1 MTRRTR
7 NWNEGLAE
15 DLKDPIFAR
24 EFLLAAVEE
33 EISLQ
38 EALAKVIRCY
48 GVKEFAQKIGIP
60 SSNLSRALDQRHNPT
75 QETLNKLLQPF
86 GLMIGVRPIEHSLR
100 KAA

>member
-7 NWNEGLAE
+7 DWDEGLAE
-15 DLKDPIFAR
+15 DLRDPLFAK

-38 EALAKVIRCY
+38 EALAKVIKCY
-48 GVKEFAQKIGIP
+48 GIKEFADKINMP
-60 SSNLSRALDQRHNPT
+60 SSNLSRALDQHYNPT
-75 QETLNKLLQPF
+75 QETLNKLLKPF
-86 GLMIGVRPIEHSLR
+86 GLVIGVKPIDEPLR

>member
-7 NWNEGLAE
+7 DWDEGLAE
-15 DLKDPIFAR
+15 DLRDPNFAR

-48 GVKEFAQKIGIP
+48 GVKEFADIIDIP
-60 SSNLSRALDQRHNPT
+60 SSNLTRALDQRHNPT
-75 QETLNKLLQPF
+75 QETINKLLRPF
-86 GLMIGVRPIEHSLR
+86 GLVIGVKPIEEPMR
-100 KAA
+100 KTA